1 MPHRIHTIAKRGW
14 RACMPAGVVLAGALL
29 LAGCDQQRLAAIRPG
44 ETTESEIVAQWGTPE
59 NVWMTPQGER
69 VLEYNRQ
76 PNGEANYMITIGA
89 NGRVATFQNV
99 LTRANFAH
107 IQPGMHIEA
116 VRQLLGRP
124 AKVVPYAFAGETV
137 HTWRWREG
145 TGGAPYR
152 LFEVTTDQQNLV
164 KRVAD
169 TEEPSHSERRR
180 R

>member
-107 IQPGMHIEA
+107 IEA
-116 VRQLLGRP
+116 VHAEP
-124 AKVVPYAFAGETV
+124 AQPAPEPVREV
-137 HTWRWREG
+137 HDGVEPGQREG
-145 TGGAPYR
+145 PQGQLRRNRRPR
-152 LFEVTTDQQNLV
+152 LTRPQRPDHPIGECTQ
-164 KRVAD
+164 
-169 TEEPSHSERRR
+169 RRGHQHD
-180 R
+180 

>member
-1 MPHRIHTIAKRGW
+1 MPFSTSTFCNRSW
-14 RACMPAGVVLAGALL
+14 RQYLSAGLALAGTLL
-29 LAGCDQQRLAAIRPG
+29 LGACDQQRIAAIRPG

-76 PNGEANYMITIGA
+76 PNGETNYMITIGT

-99 LTRANFAH
+99 LTRANFAQ
-107 IQPGMHIEA
+107 IQPGMHIDT
-116 VRQLLGRP
+116 VRKLLGRP
-124 AKVVPYAFAGETV
+124 AKVVPYALSGETV

-169 TEEPSHSERRR
+169 TEAPSPSESRNR
-180 R
+180 